1 MSVRFSEN
9 NIVHN
14 IPNRY
19 EENKS
24 IGFINIRNLMLI
36 SEEAEINII
45 KCLNE
50 YCKIGNVILSNN
62 ESIKILDNT
71 KYWYEDESIVLI
83 WKKIQNDI
91 MFNKYFCQEF
101 NNNINKFI
109 KLNFEKFKK
118 NNKSYISKIKY
129 QIRLGNQNIII
140 EFPKVIIKKIK
151 MSIKK

>member
-71 KYWYEDESIVLI
+71 KYWYE
-83 WKKIQNDI
+83 
-91 MFNKYFCQEF
+91 
-101 NNNINKFI
+101 
-109 KLNFEKFKK
+109 
-118 NNKSYISKIKY
+118 
-129 QIRLGNQNIII
+129 
-140 EFPKVIIKKIK
+140 
-151 MSIKK
+151 